1 SGLAML
7 CGIGFTVSLFMAGLS
22 YELGSDMLN
31 DAKLGIIF
39 GSVASGIVG
48 YFILKMTLKKA
59 PHEPEAEQE

>member
-1 SGLAML
+1 MNWANLSGLAML

-39 GSVASGIVG
+39 GSVASELWV
-48 YFILKMTLKKA
+48 TSS
-59 PHEPEAEQE
+59 